1 MTRYNN
7 ILEDIGRTPIVKVN
21 KILNNVPAEIYLK
34 LESRNPGG
42 CVKERI
48 GLSMINAAEKAGIIK
63 KDSIIVE
70 PTSGN
75 TGIGLAMVCAVKGY
89 KLILTMP
96 ETMSIERRKILKA
109 YGAELVL
116 TPPGMP
122 NAIKKAEELATLDK
136 HVFIPQQFKN
146 SANPETH
153 RTTTGPEIWKDMEGK
168 VDVFVSG
175 VGTGG
180 TITGAGE
187 YLRSKNPK
195 IHIIAVEPEAS
206 PVLSGG
212 QPGSHPIQGI
222 GAGFIPEV
230 LNTKIYDEIITV
242 SKEEAF
248 EYARNLAKF
257 EGILVGISSGA
268 ALAAAAKYAK
278 REMKKEK
285 IVVIIPDT
293 GERYLSTELW
303 NI

>member
-109 YGAELVL
+109 YGA
-116 TPPGMP
+116 
-122 NAIKKAEELATLDK
+122 
-136 HVFIPQQFKN
+136 
-146 SANPETH
+146 
-153 RTTTGPEIWKDMEGK
+153 
-168 VDVFVSG
+168 
-175 VGTGG
+175 
-180 TITGAGE
+180 
-187 YLRSKNPK
+187 
-195 IHIIAVEPEAS
+195 
-206 PVLSGG
+206 
-212 QPGSHPIQGI
+212 
-222 GAGFIPEV
+222 
-230 LNTKIYDEIITV
+230 
-242 SKEEAF
+242 
-248 EYARNLAKF
+248 
-257 EGILVGISSGA
+257 
-268 ALAAAAKYAK
+268 
-278 REMKKEK
+278 
-285 IVVIIPDT
+285 
-293 GERYLSTELW
+293 
-303 NI
+303 

>member
-1 MTRYNN
+1 MVKYNN
-7 ILEDIGRTPIVKVN
+7 ILEDIGHTPIVKIN
-21 KILNNVPAEIYLK
+21 KLNANLSADIYLK

-48 GLSMINAAEKAGIIK
+48 GLSMIEAAEKAGIIQ

-75 TGIGLAMVCAVKGY
+75 TGIGLAMVAAVKGY

-122 NAIKKAEELATLDK
+122 TAIKKAEELAAQDK
-136 HVFIPQQFKN
+136 HVYIPQQFRN
-146 SANPETH
+146 IANPEVH
-153 RTTTGPEIWKDMEGK
+153 RKTTGPEIWDDMQGK

-180 TITGAGE
+180 TITGTGE
-187 YLRSKNPK
+187 FLRSKNPHL
-195 IHIIAVEPEAS
+195 HIIAVEPEAS

-212 QPGSHPIQGI
+212 KPGPHPIQGI
-222 GAGFIPEV
+222 GAGFVPEV
-230 LNTKIYDEIITV
+230 LNTKIYNEIIKIT
-242 SKEEAF
+242 KDEAF
-248 EYARNLAKF
+248 EAARDLAKK

-268 ALAAAAKYAK
+268 ALAAALIYAK
-278 REMKKEK
+278 RTQKKEN
-285 IVVIIPDT
+285 IIVIIPDT

-303 NI
+303 NA